1 MPFRSQKL
9 RYSFADPRGL
19 SNHNR
24 HGAQNAY
31 DAPSKSTLENEFGTK
46 NEDECMIKILEQGT
60 LQETEVR
67 APILPPEKSHANEIP
82 A

>member
-1 MPFRSQKL
+1 MAQRILFVPGL
-9 RYSFADPRGL
+9 RINTKPML
-19 SNHNR
+19 SNAR

-60 LQETEVR
+60 LQETEV
-67 APILPPEKSHANEIP
+67 
-82 A
+82 